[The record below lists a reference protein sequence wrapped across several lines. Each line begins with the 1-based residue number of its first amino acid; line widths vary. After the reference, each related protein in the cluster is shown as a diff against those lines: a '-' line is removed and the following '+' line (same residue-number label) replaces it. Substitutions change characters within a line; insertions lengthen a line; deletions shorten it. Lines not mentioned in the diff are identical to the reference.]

1 MRSTTP
7 RKNNGQVWGRV
18 SMGRNCGILLA
29 SAVAL
34 VLVVGC
40 AQIPNQFRETGPA
53 VMANYYTPTAEDV
66 RSRSQPAPSEVRDE
80 WPPRTI
86 APESGVVTHWPVWF
100 EDPFVD
106 KGAGRTDCTSP
117 RNVYRLGW
125 EDFVAT
131 PYSLGR
137 HIVNWMFL
145 PASAVVTPPWT
156 VMASDGKLSRQCLGC
171 DHDATRLSQQI
182 AELPPVYG
190 ELVPMQTVDPAP
202 EWKSY
207 CPPPAEPPS
216 CEPLPVGA

>member
-1 MRSTTP
+1 MRSTTLWKSSAEAP
-7 RKNNGQVWGRV
+7 ILFV
-18 SMGRNCGILLA
+18 SLWMILPLA
-29 SAVAL
+29 
-34 VLVVGC
+34 GC
-40 AQIPNQFRETGPA
+40 CHIPNQFRETGPA
-53 VMANYYTPTAEDV
+53 VMANYNTPTAEDV
-66 RSRSQPAPSEVRDE
+66 KEHYPPAPPEVRED
-80 WPPRTI
+80 WPPLTLG
-86 APESGVVTHWPVWF
+86 AESGVVTHWPVYF

-137 HIVNWMFL
+137 HLLNWMFL

-171 DHDATRLSQQI
+171 DHDATRLCQQV

-190 ELVPMQTVDPAP
+190 QLVPMHTLEPAP
-202 EWKSY
+202 EWKHY
-207 CPPPAEPPS
+207 CPPPTEPPP
-216 CEPLPVGA
+216 CEPEPLGA